1 MFSGSKVCPPELYIN
16 RTVRHWSKTKA
27 GVLLNHLFFFLQL
40 HCLQLHL
47 LQDLF
52 HLLLANSH
60 TLQFETIRS
69 VIKQMRETFLK
80 LHTVFGVNESLKL
93 HVIFAH
99 YVEYFELT
107 WHALLRYIDEVTE
120 AVHSQIRMFE
130 ERQKLKRNDKSSQL
144 AMVMQMPSTHVW
156 YFITLLLWETS
167 K

>member
-1 MFSGSKVCPPELYIN
+1 MIFSGSKVCPPELHIN
-16 RTVRHWSKTKA
+16 RTIRHWSEAKA
-27 GVLLNHLFFFLQL
+27 GVLLHHLFFLLQL

-52 HLLLANSH
+52 HLFLANSH

-80 LHTVFGVNESLKL
+80 LHTVFGMNESLKL

-107 WHALLRYIDEVTE
+107 GHTLLRYNDEVTE
-120 AVHSQIRMFE
+120 AVHSQFQMFE
-130 ERQKLKRNDKSSQL
+130 ERHKL
-144 AMVMQMPSTHVW
+144 
-156 YFITLLLWETS
+156 
-167 K
+167 